1 MVARLTATLSMVY
14 DCSDSLLSAVRLALL
29 ANYNVMPVSPAV
41 APVKVLLLAF
51 LFVQENFVL
60 VFDELTIMVLT
71 YSLALRFRQLNAHL
85 QKVCRQVRRAL
96 GDTPARSTCRPALRV
111 APNHSLRV
119 LASFNRYSK
128 DNREN
133 YNGKHRLA
141 SIL

>member
-1 MVARLTATLSMVY
+1 MVARLTATLTMVY

-41 APVKVLLLAF
+41 APVKVLLLAL

-85 QKVCRQVRRAL
+85 QKVCRQVRRVL
-96 GDTPARSTCRPALRV
+96 GDTPAWFTLRV
-111 APNHSLRV
+111 RLIHSLRE
-119 LASFNRYSK
+119 LANFNRYSK

-133 YNGKHRLA
+133 YNGKRRLA